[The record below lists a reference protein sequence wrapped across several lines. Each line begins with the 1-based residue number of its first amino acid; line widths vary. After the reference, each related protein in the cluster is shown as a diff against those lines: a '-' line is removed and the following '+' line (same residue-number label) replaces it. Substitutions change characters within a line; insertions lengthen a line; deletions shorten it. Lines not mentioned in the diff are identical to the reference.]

1 MGPELFG
8 VGAAEA
14 VLVFVIALILV
25 GPQRFPEIAR
35 QAGRW
40 YQIARRYTAEMTK
53 DVRGAID
60 DLEEEVKAE
69 TADLREVRTLGEEL
83 ETGMQETERDL
94 DAIGED
100 VEAST
105 GATPA
110 SLAPGPASSASR
122 TVSSGTAGPPARS
135 DKMPPKPPRREQPTE
150 PAATAPAAAN
160 DVPATTPPAD
170 ALADVSPSEVA
181 PAPAAAPQADETADG
196 DGATSKRLTSGTAGP
211 PAISDKM
218 PPKPPRR
225 ERPTPPAAANA
236 PDSEPD
242 DPSENGVSARS
253 TSSSDS

>member
-40 YQIARRYTAEMTK
+40 YQIARRYTAEVTK
-53 DVRGAID
+53 DVRGAME

-83 ETGMQETERDL
+83 ETGMQATERDL
-94 DAIGED
+94 DAIGKD

-135 DKMPPKPPRREQPTE
+135 DKMPPKPP
-150 PAATAPAAAN
+150 
-160 DVPATTPPAD
+160 
-170 ALADVSPSEVA
+170 L
-181 PAPAAAPQADETADG
+181 
-196 DGATSKRLTSGTAGP
+196 
-211 PAISDKM
+211 
-218 PPKPPRR
+218 R
-225 ERPTPPAAANA
+225 ERPTPPAAATA